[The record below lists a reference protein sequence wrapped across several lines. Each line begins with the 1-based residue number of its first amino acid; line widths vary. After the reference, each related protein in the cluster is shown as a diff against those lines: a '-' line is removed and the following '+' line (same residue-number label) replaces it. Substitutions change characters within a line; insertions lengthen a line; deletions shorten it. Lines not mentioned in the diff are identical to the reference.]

1 MQGNNPWLLAEFE
14 KAGSQSKEGECRSH
28 LYNGRWS
35 NCQHGHQESSISLPE
50 TQDTK
55 ASNHGSASISSGA
68 LGIDFT
74 QRGEDV
80 VDVYSSF
87 AKLIKR
93 VSENVESVVE
103 ESANNFIQH
112 PLAILRRHGYAQ

>member
-1 MQGNNPWLLAEFE
+1 MQGSNPWLLAEFE
-14 KAGSQSKEGECRSH
+14 RGEIQSKEGECRLH

-35 NCQHGHQESSISLPE
+35 NFQHGHQESSISLPE

-55 ASNHGSASISSGA
+55 SSDHSSASISSGA

-74 QRGEDV
+74 QRGENV
-80 VDVYSSF
+80 VDVYSSL

-93 VSENVESVVE
+93 VSENVESMVE